1 MLLADWE
8 KVPFPLLAFEGNVT
22 ALAVGCTKNRHITAQ
37 PGGKRKMAKY
47 IVDDIAF
54 RDTMWKLYAS
64 SDSVRVALQALIK
77 IGERIEDNASE

>member
-1 MLLADWE
+1 MDAAHLLLKESKENAIVKE
-8 KVPFPLLAFEGNVT
+8 AANM
-22 ALAVGCTKNRHITAQ
+22 KNRHITAQ
-37 PGGKRKMAKY
+37 LGGKREMAKY

-54 RDTMWKLYAS
+54 RDAMWKLYAS